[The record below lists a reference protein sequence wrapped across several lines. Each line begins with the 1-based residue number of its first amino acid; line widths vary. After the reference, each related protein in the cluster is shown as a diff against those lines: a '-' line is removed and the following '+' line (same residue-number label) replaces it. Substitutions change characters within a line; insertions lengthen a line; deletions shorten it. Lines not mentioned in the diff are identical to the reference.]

1 MSQDILSTIQKHHAS
16 LIEASDIVPLPIAI
30 VDENCNQIWE
40 NQHLKEN
47 YPFLQG
53 KTKVRSLLE
62 GYDLDALILT
72 LRTQPS
78 SFSCP
83 SRLPLVDTV
92 LTFSPLYD
100 QSQFLLGATV
110 HFSISSTEMFPSD
123 ANHMQ
128 EMMKNFNTS
137 LRDPLSS
144 IFSGISTIAQR
155 LEIDDTASCEGL
167 LQQLHQNCYHML
179 KCCNSL
185 SEYSSYANGLSMLN
199 LNPVSLNV
207 YLKDLFQH
215 IQMMVRKNGI
225 QMTYTLPEE
234 NCILNLDLDKLMI
247 VLTSLISNSVAFIED
262 RPEGERLI
270 HIKVTLSK
278 SHIHFVV
285 SDNGVGISPEVLPH
299 IFEPYFT
306 RGRND
311 LHFSHL
317 GLGLTLSQMIVH
329 HHQGEISVFSSEG
342 QGTAVTFT
350 LSRNLENTDS
360 HELTFR
366 DNPAEYIVN
375 SYSPMYIYLSD
386 VCEWILP

>member
-1 MSQDILSTIQKHHAS
+1 MSQDVLSTIQKYHAS

-30 VDENCNQIWE
+30 VDDNCNQIWE

-53 KTKVRSLLE
+53 KNKVRSLLE

-72 LRTQPS
+72 MRTQPS

-110 HFSISSTEMFPSD
+110 HFSISSTEIFPSD
-123 ANHMQ
+123 ANHAQ
-128 EMMKNFNTS
+128 EIMKNFNTS

-144 IFSGISTIAQR
+144 IFSGISTMARR
-155 LEIDDTASCEGL
+155 LEIDDTASCEVL
-167 LQQLHQNCYHML
+167 LQLLQHNCYHML
-179 KCCNSL
+179 KSCNSL
-185 SEYSSYANGLSMLN
+185 SEYSSYANGLAVLN
-199 LNPVSLNV
+199 LNLLNLNR
-207 YLKDLFQH
+207 YLEDLFH
-215 IQMMVRKNGI
+215 HLQMIVRKSGI
-225 QMTYTLPEE
+225 QMTYILPEE
-234 NCILNLDLDKLMI
+234 SVILNLDPDKLVI
-247 VLTSLISNSVAFIED
+247 VLTSLISNSIAFMED
-262 RPEGERLI
+262 RPTGERLI

-278 SHIHFVV
+278 SHVHFVV
-285 SDNGVGISPEVLPH
+285 SDNGVGISPEILPH

-329 HHQGEISVFSSEG
+329 HHRGEISVLSSEG

-350 LSRNLENTDS
+350 LSRTLENQDS
-360 HELTFR
+360 HELTFC
-366 DNPAEYIVN
+366 DNPIEYIVN

-386 VCEWILP
+386 VCEWTAI